1 MRRAERQTQILQ
13 LRNELEGQRHSAQEL
28 SRQPLALI
36 NRHPAIT
43 ITLSALALGVVTRV
57 ALSKS
62 LPTVIKIVG
71 VPLLRQ
77 VAIHAWTALQQ
88 TRQTKQF

>member
-1 MRRAERQTQILQ
+1 MRRADRQTQILQ
-13 LRNELEGQRHSAQEL
+13 LRNVLEVQRHSAQEF

-43 ITLSALALGVVTRV
+43 ITLSALALGVVTKV

-77 VAIHAWTALQQ
+77 VVSLAWMSFQQ
-88 TRQTKQF
+88 TRQTKQV